1 MKIVRTVL
9 ALVVC
14 VAMVGILSAA
24 EGRKPGG
31 RGPDG
36 PREGRGFGDPTAR
49 IDFMVRGLELT
60 DAQKATIEEIKKE
73 FGPKLKAAQ
82 EKQDSILTEDQ
93 KKARAEVF
101 QKARESNEGRQN
113 MRETIEKALNLTDAQ
128 KKDME
133 AARKASEELN
143 KALMDKV
150 TSLLTP
156 EQKEK
161 LEKARQER
169 GQRGDRG
176 GNRKQ

>member
-93 KKARAEVF
+93 KKARAEVL

-113 MRETIEKALNLTDAQ
+113 MRETIEKALNLTDSQ
-128 KKDME
+128 KKDMD

-143 KALMDKV
+143 KSLMDKV
-150 TSLLTP
+150 TSVLTP

>member
-14 VAMVGILSAA
+14 GALVGTVAAA

-31 RGPDG
+31 RGPGG
-36 PREGRGFGDPTAR
+36 PGGGRGFGDPTAR
-49 IDFMVRGLELT
+49 IDYMVRGLDLT
-60 DAQKATIEEIKKE
+60 DAQKTAIEDIKKE

-82 EKQDSILTEDQ
+82 EKQDSILTDEQ

-101 QKARESNEGRQN
+101 QKARESREGFGN
-113 MRETIEKALNLTDAQ
+113 MREAMEKALKLTDAQ
-128 KKDME
+128 KKDMD
-133 AARKASEELN
+133 AARQASEELN
-143 KALMDKV
+143 KALRDKIV
-150 TSLLTP
+150 SLLTP

-169 GQRGDRG
+169 GPRG
-176 GNRKQ
+176 GERRQ

>member
-1 MKIVRTVL
+1 MSTL
-9 ALVVC
+9 AKADVMTLSVPERIQLV
-14 VAMVGILSAA
+14 ADIWDSIA
-24 EGRKPGG
+24 EAPEAV
-31 RGPDG
+31 P
-36 PREGRGFGDPTAR
+36 
-49 IDFMVRGLELT
+49 LT

-93 KKARAEVF
+93 KNARAEVF
-101 QKARESNEGRQN
+101 QKAREPNEGRQS
-113 MRETIEKALNLTDAQ
+113 MRETIEKALNLTEAQ

-133 AARKASEELN
+133 AARKVSEELN

>member
-1 MKIVRTVL
+1 MKTVRNVL
-9 ALVVC
+9 ALVVG
-14 VAMVGILSAA
+14 VAIVGTLAAA

-31 RGPDG
+31 RGPGG
-36 PREGRGFGDPTAR
+36 PGGGRGFGDPTAR
-49 IDFMVRGLELT
+49 IDFMVRGLDLT
-60 DAQKATIEEIKKE
+60 DAQKAKIEDIKKE

-82 EKQDSILTEDQ
+82 EKQDSILTEEQ

-101 QKARESNEGRQN
+101 QKAQESREGFRN
-113 MRETIEKALNLTDAQ
+113 MRETIDKALNLTDAQ

-143 KALMDKV
+143 KTLMDKV
-150 TSLLTP
+150 TSVLTP

-169 GQRGDRG
+169 GQRG

>member
-1 MKIVRTVL
+1 MKTVRTVL

-14 VAMVGILSAA
+14 VAMVGTLAAA

-31 RGPDG
+31 RGTGG

-49 IDFMVRGLELT
+49 IDFMVRGLDLT
-60 DAQKATIEEIKKE
+60 DAQQATIEEIKKE

-82 EKQDSILTEDQ
+82 EKQESILTEEQ

-101 QKARESNEGRQN
+101 QKARESSEGRQN

-128 KKDME
+128 KTDMA

-143 KALMDKV
+143 KALQEKV
-150 TSLLTP
+150 TSVLTP

-176 GNRKQ
+176 GNRGQ

>member
-1 MKIVRTVL
+1 MKTVRTVL

-14 VAMVGILSAA
+14 VAMVGTLAAA
-24 EGRKPGG
+24 EGRKAEG
-31 RGPDG
+31 RGPGG
-36 PREGRGFGDPTAR
+36 PGGGRGFGDPTAR

-60 DAQKATIEEIKKE
+60 NAQKASIEEIEKE

-101 QKARESNEGRQN
+101 QKARDSGEGFQN
-113 MRETIEKALNLTDAQ
+113 MRENIEKALNLTDAQ
-128 KKDME
+128 KKDMD

-150 TSLLTP
+150 TSVLTP

>member
-1 MKIVRTVL
+1 MKTVRTVL

-14 VAMVGILSAA
+14 VAMVSTLAAA
-24 EGRKPGG
+24 EGRKAGG
-31 RGPDG
+31 RGPG
-36 PREGRGFGDPTAR
+36 GLGGGRGFGDPTAR
-49 IDFMVRGLELT
+49 IDFMVRGLDLT
-60 DAQKATIEEIKKE
+60 DAQKATIDEIKKE

-113 MRETIEKALNLTDAQ
+113 MRETIEKALNLTDSQ
-128 KKDME
+128 KKDMD

-143 KALMDKV
+143 KSLMDKV
-150 TSLLTP
+150 TSVLTP

>member
-1 MKIVRTVL
+1 ML
-9 ALVVC
+9 
-14 VAMVGILSAA
+14 
-24 EGRKPGG
+24 
-31 RGPDG
+31 
-36 PREGRGFGDPTAR
+36 
-49 IDFMVRGLELT
+49 
-60 DAQKATIEEIKKE
+60 
-73 FGPKLKAAQ
+73 
-82 EKQDSILTEDQ
+82 
-93 KKARAEVF
+93 

>member
-1 MKIVRTVL
+1 MKTVRAVL
-9 ALVVC
+9 AVVVC
-14 VAMVGILSAA
+14 VAMVGTLAAA

-31 RGPDG
+31 RGQGG
-36 PREGRGFGDPTAR
+36 PGRGFGDPTAR
-49 IDFMVRGLELT
+49 IDALVRDLDLT
-60 DAQKATIEEIKKE
+60 DAQKAKIEELKKE
-73 FGPKLKAAQ
+73 FGPKLKAGQ
-82 EKQDSILTEDQ
+82 EKQDSILTEEQ
-93 KKARAEVF
+93 KKARAEAF
-101 QKARESNEGRQN
+101 RKARESGEGFRN

-150 TSLLTP
+150 ESVLTP

-169 GQRGDRG
+169 RQRGGRG
-176 GNRKQ
+176 GNRGQ